1 MSSRAAMLPATA
13 GGIMVSDVRRYALSA
28 VGRDRPGIVAGVT
41 GALLEHDVNI
51 EDSQMAVLGGHFAM
65 MLVLGAP
72 DRTDAQA
79 LRDRLDV
86 VSAQFELASLVLEE
100 LEAKAVT
107 SPEATHVVSV
117 YGIDH
122 AGIVHSVTSALAEQG
137 ASITDLRTQLA
148 GSSDSPLYA
157 MLIEVAGP
165 APDAERLGA
174 LAREQGVEL
183 SVSELERDV
192 L

>member
-1 MSSRAAMLPATA
+1 
-13 GGIMVSDVRRYALSA
+13 MVSAVPRYALSA

-41 GALLEHDVNI
+41 GALLAHEVNI

-65 MLVLGAP
+65 MLVLAAP
-72 DRTDAQA
+72 EDGDERA
-79 LRDRLDV
+79 LRERLDG
-86 VSAQFELASLVLEE
+86 AAAELGLASLVLEE
-100 LEAKAVT
+100 LAADT
-107 SPEATHVVSV
+107 AASPEATHVVSV

-122 AGIVHSVTSALAEQG
+122 PGIVHAVTAALAETG
-137 ASITDLRTQLA
+137 SSITDLRTQLA
-148 GSSDSPLYA
+148 GADETPLYA

-165 APDAERLGA
+165 APDADRLGA

-183 SVSELERDV
+183 SVRELDRDA

>member
-1 MSSRAAMLPATA
+1 MLPATA
-13 GGIMVSDVRRYALSA
+13 GMIMVSAVHRYALSA

-41 GALLEHDVNI
+41 GALLEHGVNI

-79 LRDRLDV
+79 LRDRLDAV
-86 VSAQFELASLVLEE
+86 AAQLDLASLVLEE
-100 LEAKAVT
+100 LEAEAVA

-122 AGIVHSVTSALAEQG
+122 PGIVHSVTSALAEQG

-174 LAREQGVEL
+174 LAAEQGVEL
-183 SVSELERDV
+183 SVRELERDV